1 MAKKSAKGGQKK
13 GQGQPAQTSKENID
27 SPKVSNGAMSIV
39 ATAATGTTST
49 KSSDPPATSSNPP
62 ATSSNPPIYTTTTSK
77 TPAMDAEDGD
87 NGDKR
92 NDPHVQ
98 TNKSSDPPATSSNPP
113 TTLSDPPIYA
123 ATATKPLAM
132 VAEGGDTNN
141 VPLVQIPTNVVPVAT
156 ASKQPATLAEEA
168 PAMLV
173 HPVQDPVLVN
183 AETASESPVKAVT
196 DNTPKPSDR
205 GTTTTATTPILLV
218 GANDVSVV
226 TQRFV
231 NLSVNCAFF
240 CTPFF
245 NAFFA
250 NTLICVI
257 LVYMFKDCHE

>member
-27 SPKVSNGAMSIV
+27 SPKVSNGTMSIV
-39 ATAATGTTST
+39 ATTATGTTST

-123 ATATKPLAM
+123 ATATKPSAM

>member
-39 ATAATGTTST
+39 AITATGTTST
-49 KSSDPPATSSNPP
+49 
-62 ATSSNPPIYTTTTSK
+62 
-77 TPAMDAEDGD
+77 
-87 NGDKR
+87 
-92 NDPHVQ
+92 
-98 TNKSSDPPATSSNPP
+98 KSSDPPATSSNPP

-123 ATATKPLAM
+123 ATATKPSAM

-141 VPLVQIPTNVVPVAT
+141 VPLVQTPTNVVPVAT

-226 TQRFV
+226 TQQFV